1 MRPVTALQKGIQ
13 MSKQKS
19 AAVDM
24 FSLAKSMAEMA
35 EIDTSAA
42 GDLPHVKFDPDMQWV
57 GMGDKEVKAYKA
69 AFDLVATRDKVAIP
83 AMCLAMGQALL
94 NAIEDDAGSVSGTV
108 ELYGERKLTMGFGV
122 AKEGEARQVGISL
135 EEPSAF
141 KTSVGAAIIAL
152 ERMASGI
159 SVNEHA
165 EDEPTVSDAEETA
178 DE

>member
-35 EIDTSAA
+35 EIDTSVA
-42 GDLPHVKFDPDMQWV
+42 GDLTHVKFDPDMQWV

-94 NAIEDDAGSVSGTV
+94 NAIADSDLSSGTV
-108 ELYGERKLTMGFGV
+108 ELYGERKLTVGFGV
-122 AKEGEARQVGISL
+122 AKEGEARAVGISL
-135 EEPSAF
+135 EEPSAI

-159 SVNEHA
+159 PTSDDT

>member
-1 MRPVTALQKGIQ
+1 

-19 AAVDM
+19 TNKVDM

-42 GDLPHVKFDPDMQWV
+42 GDLTHVKFDPDMQWV
-57 GMGDKEVKAYKA
+57 GMSDKEVKAYKA
-69 AFDLVATRDKVAIP
+69 AFDLITERDKVAMP

-94 NAIEDDAGSVSGTV
+94 KAMDDSDSSSGTI

-122 AKEGEARQVGISL
+122 AKEGEARAVGISL
-135 EEPSAF
+135 EEPSAI

-159 SVNEHA
+159 PASDDA
-165 EDEPTVSDAEETA
+165 EDEPVVSDAEETV

>member
-1 MRPVTALQKGIQ
+1 
-13 MSKQKS
+13 MSKKT
-19 AAVDM
+19 AKKFDM
-24 FSLAKSMAEMA
+24 FELANSMAAMA
-35 EIDTSAA
+35 EIDSSAV
-42 GDLPHVKFDPDMQWV
+42 GDLSRVTFAPDMQWV
-57 GMGDKEVKAYKA
+57 GMDEKEVKAYKA

-94 NAIEDDAGSVSGTV
+94 NAMDDSDSSSGTI
-108 ELYGERKLTMGFGV
+108 ELYGERKLTVGFGV
-122 AKEGEARQVGISL
+122 AKEGEARAVGISL
-135 EEPSAF
+135 EEPSVI

-159 SVNEHA
+159 PTSDDT

>member
-1 MRPVTALQKGIQ
+1 
-13 MSKQKS
+13 MSKKT
-19 AAVDM
+19 AKKFDM
-24 FSLAKSMAEMA
+24 FELANSMAAMA
-35 EIDTSAA
+35 EIDSSAV
-42 GDLPHVKFDPDMQWV
+42 GDLSRVTFAPDMQWV
-57 GMGDKEVKAYKA
+57 GMDEKEVKAYKA

-94 NAIEDDAGSVSGTV
+94 NAMDDSDSSSGTI

-122 AKEGEARQVGISL
+122 AKEGEARAVGISL
-135 EEPSAF
+135 EEPIAI

-159 SVNEHA
+159 PTSDDT

>member
-1 MRPVTALQKGIQ
+1 

-42 GDLPHVKFDPDMQWV
+42 GDLTHVKFDPDMQWV

-94 NAIEDDAGSVSGTV
+94 NAIADSDSSSGTV
-108 ELYGERKLTMGFGV
+108 ELYGERKLTMGFV
-122 AKEGEARQVGISL
+122 PWKKKY
-135 EEPSAF
+135 EEL
-141 KTSVGAAIIAL
+141 T
-152 ERMASGI
+152 R
-159 SVNEHA
+159 
-165 EDEPTVSDAEETA
+165 
-178 DE
+178 